1 MISNALPM
9 MTNLRR
15 VHITMRWKDLQQIL
29 KMLHLHCP
37 KLSGLSIEYEGAFVP
52 LSVTHDF
59 ESDLPMGLEN
69 SPSPSLLI

>member
-1 MISNALPM
+1 MISNALPK

-37 KLSGLSIEYEGAFVP
+37 KMSGLSIECAKFRDP
-52 LSVTHDF
+52 LSVTHNF
-59 ESDLPMGLEN
+59 ISDLPMELESSSSPGL
-69 SPSPSLLI
+69 LT

>member
-1 MISNALPM
+1 MISNALPK

-37 KLSGLSIEYEGAFVP
+37 KLSGLSIEYAQFRDL
-52 LSVTHDF
+52 LSVTHSF
-59 ESDLPMGLEN
+59 ISDLLMGLES
-69 SPSPSLLI
+69 SPFPGLFT